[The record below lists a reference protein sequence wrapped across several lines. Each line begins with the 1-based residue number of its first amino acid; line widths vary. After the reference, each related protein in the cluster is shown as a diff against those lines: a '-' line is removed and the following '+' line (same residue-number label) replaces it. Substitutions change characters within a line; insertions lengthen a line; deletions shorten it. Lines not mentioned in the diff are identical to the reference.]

1 MGRRVAAAALAG
13 AALLGF
19 AGRTLAQDTLA
30 PFSAHYTADWKSINV
45 GTSDLKLERDGDNG
59 RYVYTWTVAARG
71 VFRVVHHDDVVQTSW
86 LRVEGGH
93 ARPIKYRGTEGS
105 ASVDLDFDWSG
116 GRVRGT
122 SEGKPVD
129 FELADGM
136 QDVLSIQIEMMLDVK
151 NGNLAKTFRIV
162 DKDQPKDFIY
172 TEEGKASIRTALGQ
186 LDTIVVA
193 SRRAGNNRILRM
205 WLAPSLGYVPVQAER
220 SRDGKLEFAM
230 RIQSLKR

>member
-1 MGRRVAAAALAG
+1 MKAPLLAAITLLAAPALAADDG
-13 AALLGF
+13 P
-19 AGRTLAQDTLA
+19 A

-45 GTSDLKLERDGDNG
+45 GTSDLKLEQDGERG
-59 RYVYTWTVAARG
+59 YYVYTWTVSARG
-71 VFRVVHHDDVVQTSW
+71 VFRVVYHDDVVQTSW

-105 ASVDLDFDWSG
+105 ASVNLDFDWSG

-136 QDVLSIQIEMMLDVK
+136 QDVLSIQIEVMLDVK
-151 NGNLAKTFRIV
+151 NGNLPKTFRIV
-162 DKDQPKDFIY
+162 DKDQPKDFSY
-172 TEEGKASIRTALGQ
+172 TDEGKASIRTALGQ